1 MAATLHTLPVP
12 TAEPWLASMDAL
24 DCSAEIIEAAG
35 DIGAA
40 GNTLFSTPTLPR
52 ALDDAEAAARRVLSV
67 VGRMRSMAR

>member
-1 MAATLHTLPVP
+1 MAATLHTLPAP
-12 TAEPWLASMDAL
+12 AAEPWLASMDAL

-40 GNTLFSTPTLPR
+40 GNTLFSTPTLPQ

-67 VGRMRSMAR
+67 VGRLRSMAR